1 MGDMLA
7 AIIQARMTSTRL
19 PGKVLKE
26 VMARPLLSY
35 QIERL
40 RGVRK
45 IEKIIVATTTNREDD
60 LIVDLCN
67 REGVDFYRGSEDD
80 VLDRYYQTAKKFEV
94 EHIMRITSDCPLIDP
109 EICASVIDVYFKTGA
124 DFVHTGLT
132 FAEGVDCEILSF
144 RSLERAWNEAN
155 LKSEREHLTLYLHNH
170 PELFKKITLTNKTDD
185 SRYRFTVDE
194 QEDFLV
200 VKAVLEGLYKKNA
213 QPFKTDEIKKFLD
226 THEEIFRLN
235 LNIVRNQ
242 GLIKSLKQDKTI

>member
-1 MGDMLA
+1 MLA

-26 VMARPLLSY
+26 VMTRPLLSY

-60 LIVDLCN
+60 PIVDLCN
-67 REGVDFYRGSEDD
+67 REEVDFYRGSEHD

-109 EICASVIDVYFKTGA
+109 QICKSVIDVYFKTGA

-155 LKSEREHLTLYLHNH
+155 LKSEREHMTLYLHNH
-170 PELFKKITLTNKTDD
+170 PGLFKKITLTNKTDD

-213 QPFKTDEIKKFLD
+213 QPFTTDEIKKFLD

-242 GLIKSLKQDKTI
+242 GLIKSLKQDKAV